1 MTNSQMQAD
10 FSSLV
15 MSIGSAAM
23 MGLGDI
29 PNPQSGK
36 VEKNKE
42 MAKFN
47 IDLLAVLQEKTKNNL
62 SSEEEGLINRL
73 VSDLQMRY
81 VNS

>member
-1 MTNSQMQAD
+1 MSQPMQAD

-29 PNPQSGK
+29 ANPQTGK
-36 VEKNKE
+36 NEKNKE

-47 IDLLAVLQEKTKNNL
+47 IDLLEVLRDKTKNNL
-62 SSEEEGLINRL
+62 SSEEQNLLDRL
-73 VSDLQMRY
+73 VSDLKMRY